1 MTKSVWL
8 AFLPASLFLCAFDW
22 PPEPYEMPRTVLTPD
37 ILFDCFAGLI
47 QSIKAVANVGLFALG
62 ILLCVL
68 VILPKIKRLIFDV
81 RLDKGVKNNEFRRAV
96 KAADRAKNLD
106 AIVDDRVAEME
117 ISGLA
122 RKKFRQLHPDAD
134 LEERIYQR
142 ELSWSAEQA
151 FRQNHLEFSER
162 SKRRRRR

>member
-1 MTKSVWL
+1 MKKRVWL
-8 AFLPASLFLCAFDW
+8 ALLLVVLFFCAFDW
-22 PPEPYEMPRTVLTPD
+22 PPENYDMPRTVLTPD
-37 ILFDCFAGLI
+37 VLFDCLGGLVL
-47 QSIKAVANVGLFALG
+47 SIKAVANTGLWILG
-62 ILLCVL
+62 ILIPVAM
-68 VILPKIKRLIFDV
+68 ILPQIKKLMYDVKIE
-81 RLDKGVKNNEFRRAV
+81 KGVKNNEFRRAV

-151 FRQNHLEFSER
+151 FRKNHPEFSER
-162 SKRRRRR
+162 PKRRRRR

>member
-1 MTKSVWL
+1 MIRRVWL
-8 AFLPASLFLCAFDW
+8 ALLPAALLLCAYDW

-96 KAADRAKNLD
+96 KASYLSNNLY
-106 AIVDDRVAEME
+106 AIVYDRVAEME

-151 FRQNHLEFSER
+151 FRQNHPEFSER